1 MRKMKRFFAVLLSA
15 ALLCPMT
22 AYADNSEDAK
32 ALYHQVSETQ
42 KSITDMNAFADF
54 KISIGGSILED
65 TGVDAMNLRMEM
77 NMKMN
82 HMTEPQQ
89 MRYMMYS
96 RTTMDGMEEPMII
109 SAYYQD
115 GCYYQ
120 DSMGQKVKMP
130 MDIGTMMEQSMA
142 SAMAFEDEFE
152 NYLSNFR
159 LWDEGENK
167 VIGFVAEAD
176 QMNEYFQMV
185 MSSTGMS
192 GLLDTAGITM
202 DDVIYEEFKGT
213 GNMELVLDRKLSEKR
228 IFPAIDILKSGTR
241 RDDLLLS
248 RDEAEAVDIVRKA
261 TNSLKPEDSVERIL
275 DLFAQTRTNREFV
288 EVAKKRRMF

>member
-1 MRKMKRFFAVLLSA
+1 
-15 ALLCPMT
+15 MT

-120 DSMGQKVKMP
+120 DSMGQKVKAGDKLITFDKALVESKGLCADVILIALDNPALPALDFKTGM
-130 MDIGTMMEQSMA
+130 TA
-142 SAMAFEDEFE
+142 SA
-152 NYLSNFR
+152 
-159 LWDEGENK
+159 GET
-167 VIGFVAEAD
+167 VVA
-176 QMNEYFQMV
+176 
-185 MSSTGMS
+185 TW
-192 GLLDTAGITM
+192 
-202 DDVIYEEFKGT
+202 
-213 GNMELVLDRKLSEKR
+213 
-228 IFPAIDILKSGTR
+228 
-241 RDDLLLS
+241 
-248 RDEAEAVDIVRKA
+248 
-261 TNSLKPEDSVERIL
+261 
-275 DLFAQTRTNREFV
+275 
-288 EVAKKRRMF
+288 

>member
-1 MRKMKRFFAVLLSA
+1 MRKMKRFLAAFLSA

-22 AYADNSEDAK
+22 AYADSAADAK
-32 ALYHQVSETQ
+32 ALYHQVNEKQ

-65 TGVDAMNLRMEM
+65 TGMDSMNMRMEM

-82 HMTEPQQ
+82 HMTEPRQ

-96 RTTMDGMEEPMII
+96 RTTMDGLEEPMII

-120 DSMGQKVKMP
+120 DSMGQKMKMS

-142 SAMAFEDEFE
+142 SAMAFEDEME
-152 NYLSNFR
+152 GYLSNFR

-167 VIGFVAEAD
+167 VVGFVMEANR
-176 QMNEYFQMV
+176 MNEYLQMV
-185 MSSTGMS
+185 LGSTGMS
-192 GLLDTAGITM
+192 GLLDIADLTM
-202 DDVIYEEFKGT
+202 GDVIYEYVVDPA
-213 GNMELVLDRKLSEKR
+213 GNCIKIRMKMDMAMEADGERITMNLDGDIGIADPGQPVEVPTVPDPQAYQDFDVL
-228 IFPAIDILKSGTR
+228 I
-241 RDDLLLS
+241 
-248 RDEAEAVDIVRKA
+248 AEAAKQA
-261 TNSLKPEDSVERIL
+261 
-275 DLFAQTRTNREFV
+275 AQQ
-288 EVAKKRRMF
+288 

>member
-1 MRKMKRFFAVLLSA
+1 MRKMKRFLAAFLSA

-22 AYADNSEDAK
+22 AYADSAADAK
-32 ALYHQVSETQ
+32 ALYHQVNEKQ

-65 TGVDAMNLRMEM
+65 TGMDSMNMRMEM

-82 HMTEPQQ
+82 HMTEPRQ

-96 RTTMDGMEEPMII
+96 RTTMDGLEEPMII

-120 DSMGQKVKMP
+120 DSMGQKMKMS

-142 SAMAFEDEFE
+142 SAMAFEDEME
-152 NYLSNFR
+152 GYLSNFR

-167 VIGFVAEAD
+167 VVGFVMEANR
-176 QMNEYFQMV
+176 MNEYLQMV
-185 MSSTGMS
+185 LGSTGMS
-192 GLLDTAGITM
+192 GLLDIADLTM
-202 DDVIYEEFKGT
+202 GDVIYEYVVDPA
-213 GNMELVLDRKLSEKR
+213 GNCIKIRMKMDMAMEADGERITMNLDG
-228 IFPAIDILKSGTR
+228 DIGIADPGQPVEVPTVPDPQAYQDFDALI
-241 RDDLLLS
+241 
-248 RDEAEAVDIVRKA
+248 AEAAKQA
-261 TNSLKPEDSVERIL
+261 
-275 DLFAQTRTNREFV
+275 AQQ
-288 EVAKKRRMF
+288 